1 MEQFVILHSSNLNTY
16 CHNFSISATLFQL
29 LTPSSRIEF
38 VSEKSRLTGGKKRA
52 IHFENGDSSQE
63 VISAPG
69 FLKNELLVAVSQG
82 MPNTSKPRRD
92 VQKPGRKMVQNNN
105 RNRACKLRYFI
116 RYFYSWFS
124 LRSMILSPAHSL
136 QPTFNL
142 FAHAQHGDP
151 GDLYQPSSAVS

>member
-1 MEQFVILHSSNLNTY
+1 MSS
-16 CHNFSISATLFQL
+16 F
-29 LTPSSRIEF
+29 RIEF

-63 VISAPG
+63 VVSAPG

-105 RNRACKLRYFI
+105 RNREKCELRYFI
-116 RYFYSWFS
+116 RHFNSWFS
-124 LRSMILSPAHSL
+124 LISMILGPAHSL
-136 QPTFNL
+136 QLAFNI
-142 FAHAQHGDP
+142 DP
-151 GDLYQPSSAVS
+151 DDL